1 MPYFNHALFPV
12 KIASNI
18 DFPHLEG
25 HLACD
30 QFDSLQLR
38 NLLEFGQTRNVRLV
52 DLFFHPSGRNGEAKR
67 VPLFTEPQ
75 AGFWGFF
82 HDFFFCAE
90 IGSIPPT

>member
-52 DLFFHPSGRNGEAKR
+52 DLFFIIPVAMVKLPGSLYSLSHRRVSGDSFMIFSFAPR
-67 VPLFTEPQ
+67 
-75 AGFWGFF
+75 
-82 HDFFFCAE
+82 
-90 IGSIPPT
+90 